1 MLSDPTRNMYMFHV
15 RQYIDLF
22 FYIVGTSHKSA
33 GGPQQHLHWSDGGPF
48 RGSAEHQDERLYDP
62 FQGPHQI
69 AA

>member
-1 MLSDPTRNMYMFHV
+1 MFHV